1 MTIFS
6 AAPVLIV
13 PGYQGSGEAHWQTWL
28 HSQWPDSRM
37 LEGIEWNKPVL
48 ANWAERIRD
57 EIARA
62 REPLWIVAH
71 SFGCLASVVAA
82 ADRPQSVAAL
92 VLVAPADPARFNLL
106 GLGSADDRRLEVHN
120 LADVLPCAALDVP
133 GLVIASTD
141 DPWMS
146 MESAQTWARRW
157 QLDLQTIG
165 AAGHIN
171 PESGFGPWPDLLQYL
186 AAWQTRSSPETNVIP
201 GIHHRMPRG
210 RGSLLAHVRRH
221 TRRQLDILNVVL

>member
-1 MTIFS
+1 MTTFS

-13 PGYQGSGEAHWQTWL
+13 PGYQGSGEAHWQQWL
-28 HSQWPDSRM
+28 HRQWPHSR
-37 LEGIEWNKPVL
+37 LLSGVDWDKPVL

-82 ADRPQSVAAL
+82 ADRPQSLAAL

-106 GLGSADDRRLEVHN
+106 GLGSADDRRLEVHT
-120 LADVLPCAALDVP
+120 LADVVPTTPLNVP
-133 GLVIASTD
+133 GLMLASSD
-141 DPWMS
+141 DPWLS
-146 MESAQTWARRW
+146 EQAAQQWARRW
-157 QLDLQTIG
+157 QLTLQSIG

-171 PESGFGPWPDLLQYL
+171 AESGFGPWPDLLQRL
-186 AAWQTRSSPETNVIP
+186 ADWHARTTPEAGVIP

-210 RGSLLAHVRRH
+210 RGSLLAQVRRH

>member
-1 MTIFS
+1 MATFEPS
-6 AAPVLIV
+6 PVLIV
-13 PGYQGSGEAHWQTWL
+13 PGYQGSGEAHWQQWL
-28 HSQWPDSRM
+28 HRQWPHSQVLTGVAWD
-37 LEGIEWNKPVL
+37 KPVL

-106 GLGSADDRRLEVHN
+106 GLGSADDRRLEVHT
-120 LADVLPCAALDVP
+120 LADVLPGTALDVP
-133 GLVIASTD
+133 GLVLASRD

-146 MESAQTWARRW
+146 EAAAQAWAGRW
-157 QLDLQTIG
+157 QLDLQSIG

-171 PESGFGPWPDLLQYL
+171 AESGFGPWPDLLQRL
-186 AAWQTRSSPETNVIP
+186 ADWQAQSAHDASVIP

-221 TRRQLDILNVVL
+221 TRRQLDILNVAI